1 MKLSA
6 FSVDFSSPS
15 PDALDSSRP
24 AHMGVNE
31 RYQCKKWLFILCA
44 CLACKWL
51 QIGTAM
57 LFIIASTDK
66 ELFTNVNIDNLE

>member
-1 MKLSA
+1 MKFSA
-6 FSVDFSSPS
+6 WNVDFSSLS

-24 AHMGVNE
+24 AYVGVNE
-31 RYQCKKWLFILCA
+31 KYPCKKWLFILCA

-57 LFIIASTDK
+57 LLTITSTDE
-66 ELFTNVNIDNLE
+66 ELLMNVNIDNLE